1 MTSADMALLSCCSSF
16 PLNVEYFLNVII
28 IVSNGIHPWFL
39 LGGAGPGAAEEVV
52 VDLGQL
58 ELLLGVGHERL
69 LHVAHHLPRDQ
80 QGGQQLSF
88 EKSYKQHIC
97 YLKAS
102 HAHVFELV
110 HVLQVEGD
118 VE

>member
-1 MTSADMALLSCCSSF
+1 MAEMVLLGCCGCCLVF
-16 PLNVEYFLNVII
+16 P
-28 IVSNGIHPWFL
+28 IVSNGLLPWFL

-52 VDLGQL
+52 VDFGQL
-58 ELLLGVGHERL
+58 ELLLGVGDERL

-80 QGGQQLSF
+80 QGGQQLNQKESPDAYF
-88 EKSYKQHIC
+88 PR
-97 YLKAS
+97 LKDS